1 MAPIRSPGTNQR
13 GGWRRSGM
21 TLPGGPANKLGNRYE
36 KWWTVSE
43 CVRMLHGDTEA
54 IRIEPPGVEKA
65 EFVVTVGSRQELH
78 QAKRSHPNGKWSL
91 AALASDGLL
100 QAIGNALAGND
111 DRFVFVSG
119 SDARELDE
127 LCEEACAAE
136 SDEEFERAFLAANK
150 ESKAWFEKLLHCYWK
165 CAVPTAIERLR
176 RIEVRTI
183 DERGLEDNVRLGVR
197 LLYLADSTQVL
208 SELRAIVEDSVHR
221 TITRQDLVE
230 ELSRRGYRMR
240 RLSSPENAGVAV
252 RKATEQHLDVARRR
266 LIRRTPVPRAAAER
280 LLSRL
285 GETATDS
292 VVTGKAGSGKT
303 ACVVEVTEALR
314 ERGLPVLTFRL
325 DRLQLLSASTTADLG
340 RLLDLEESP
349 VLVLAAAAEA
359 AGRPG
364 VLIVDQ
370 LDAVSTMSGRS
381 SGAFDIVE
389 GLLQEARGTRARAV
403 SEQAFPED
411 RDESRGTRARVMIHT
426 VVVCRAFDWQHDHR
440 LRQLAPPDS
449 DAQVEV
455 TEFTVD
461 EAKSIL
467 TDAGFDPA
475 RFRERQLA
483 LLRLPQNLS
492 LFLEAGFDTSRTPA
506 FGTATELFERYW
518 TEKRRAVEERVAPSP
533 DQWKEVMET
542 LCNEMASAQQL
553 SAPRETLDDFT
564 PAYVEQLA
572 SEGVLTFDGRRYGF
586 GHESFF
592 DYCFARVFFRRRES
606 LVSFLKGSE
615 QHLFRRA
622 QVRQVLAYLRDADR
636 ARYVEEIRDLLL
648 DEGIRAHI
656 KDLAFAFLA
665 EVTDPDEEEW
675 AIRQQWIAPALK
687 AIEEGTPNP
696 DKLSEIAWG
705 RFFGASSWFTA
716 TDRRGVIE
724 DWLASGNDRFANVA
738 VNYLGRHQRHSQDR
752 VAALLEP
759 YADHGGEW
767 ALRLRSLMERA
778 DLHTSRCFFDLFLR
792 LVDNGTLDEV
802 RGPNMFWSN
811 LRALGKNRPEWIPE
825 VMAHRFRW
833 RLEVVRTG
841 GGELRGRKFFRHDQ
855 SAAVLFNTS
864 AKHAPAEFV
873 KHVLPVVLE
882 ISDSTTLVG
891 DTPPKRDAVL
901 RFLTKTDHPRG
912 EKACLL
918 ELAGALAALARDG
931 TTDLRDVIPDLRR
944 RGTHVANHLLLVL
957 YTGGAACYADE
968 AAALLCDEPW
978 RFRCGFSDSP
988 HWCAM
993 EAIRAVVPHCTAES
1007 RERLERVI
1015 LRYISPC
1022 ERTREEYKQ
1031 AGRARF
1037 ALLSAIPSELR
1048 SAHANTHFE
1057 ELERKFG
1064 EPEGKPREISAS
1076 FIESPIEKTA
1086 ADKMTD
1092 DQWLRAIK
1100 KYRSE
1105 DWERSSYG
1113 GITGGARQL
1122 AQVLENYVKEEPE
1135 RFARLSLCFPA
1146 DANPVYL
1153 ERTLSS
1159 LQEAPIASD
1168 LKLQVCWKAF
1178 TESRGPC
1185 GRAITDV
1192 LGKIKD
1198 TLPDVAIRMLH
1209 QLATE
1214 HQDPISEAWQE
1225 DAGGDRTYYNGDIHT
1240 NGINTTRGSAADAIR
1255 DLILSDAT
1263 YIERFRPTLDL
1274 MIRDRSAAVLSC
1286 VAGTLRAVAC
1296 HDAALGISLFR
1307 NMDLSEDRLLATP
1320 HVCSF
1325 IHDHLRDGFAELRP
1339 IVEHMLRSSEPEAC
1353 EAGARIACI
1362 AYLIHERAAGLVD
1375 DALRGGAPHRL
1386 GVAQVAAANI
1396 ADPECRAW
1404 CEATLAA
1411 LFDDDDSDVRHEAA
1425 SCFRQLQG
1433 GALDTY
1439 EKLITAFCDS
1449 KAFEED
1455 SFWILHTLEESLGR
1469 LPGMTCEICKK
1480 FLDRFADETRD
1491 IRTSRAGDT
1500 DIVAKLV
1507 FRTYQQHQNDE
1518 WTPQSLD
1525 LIDRLCLDRI
1535 HDAGRE
1541 FERFER

>member
-1 MAPIRSPGTNQR
+1 
-13 GGWRRSGM
+13 M

-43 CVRMLHGDTEA
+43 CLRMLHGDTEA
-54 IRIEPPGVEKA
+54 IRIEAPGVEKA
-65 EFVVTVGSRQELH
+65 EFVVTVGSRRELH

-119 SDARELDE
+119 SEARELAE
-127 LCEEACAAE
+127 LCEAANAAE
-136 SDEEFERAFLAANK
+136 SVDAFERVFLEAQGRK
-150 ESKAWFEKLLHCYWK
+150 QSFERLLRYWK

-183 DERGLEDNVRLGVR
+183 DERGLEDNVRSEVR
-197 LLYLADSTQVL
+197 LLYLADSRRVL

-230 ELSRRGYRMR
+230 ALSRRGYRMR
-240 RLSSPENAGVAV
+240 RLPSPENAGVAV
-252 RKATEQHLDVARRR
+252 WEATKRYMDVARRR
-266 LIRRTPVPRAAAER
+266 LIRRTPVPRAAAET

-285 GETATDS
+285 GETATDG

-325 DRLQLLSASTTADLG
+325 DHIQLRSASTTADLG
-340 RLLDLEESP
+340 RLLALEESP
-349 VLVLAAAAEA
+349 VLVLAAAAEV

-381 SGAFDIVE
+381 SGAFDVVE
-389 GLLQEARGTRARAV
+389 GLLQEARDTRARAV
-403 SEQAFPED
+403 LH
-411 RDESRGTRARVMIHT
+411 I

-440 LRQLAPPDS
+440 LRRLLPSGS
-449 DAQVEV
+449 DTQVEV

-461 EAKSIL
+461 EVKPLL

-492 LFLEAGFDTSRTPA
+492 LFLEAGFDTSLTPA
-506 FGTATELFERYW
+506 FGTATELFAQYW
-518 TEKRRAVEERVAPSP
+518 TEKQRAVAKRISPSL
-533 DQWKEVMET
+533 DQWWMKVMEA
-542 LCNEMASAQQL
+542 LCDEMASAQQL

-592 DYCFARVFFRRRES
+592 DYCFARVFVGRRES
-606 LVSFLKGSE
+606 LVAFLKGSE

-636 ARYVEEIRDLLL
+636 TRYVEELRALLS

-656 KDLAFAFLA
+656 KDLVFALLA

-675 AIRQQWIAPALK
+675 SVWQQWIAPALK
-687 AIEEGTPNP
+687 AIEEGTLNP

-738 VNYLGRHQRHSQDR
+738 VNYLGRHQRHSPDR

-767 ALRLRSLMERA
+767 ALRLRSLMEWA
-778 DLHTSRCFFDLFLR
+778 DLNTSRCFFDLFLH
-792 LVDNGTLDEV
+792 LVDNGTLDEA
-802 RGPNMFWSN
+802 RGPIAENTTFWDM
-811 LRALGKNRPEWIPE
+811 LHGLGKSRPEWIPE
-825 VMAHRFRW
+825 VMAHRFRR
-833 RLEVVRTG
+833 RLAVVRASG
-841 GGELRGRKFFRHDQ
+841 RDLRAQEFSGYEQ
-855 SAAVLFNTS
+855 SAAVMFNTS
-864 AKHAPAEFV
+864 AKHVPAVFV
-873 KHVLPVVLE
+873 EHVLPVVLE
-882 ISDSTTLVG
+882 ISDSALIG
-891 DTPPKRDAVL
+891 DTPPRRDAVWPTL
-901 RFLTKTDHPRG
+901 RKTDYPSG
-912 EKACLL
+912 ESACLAG
-918 ELAGALAALARDG
+918 LAEALATLARDD
-931 TTDLRDVIPDLRR
+931 TADLRDVIPDLRR
-944 RGTHVANHLLLVL
+944 RDTHVANHLLLAL
-957 YTGGAACYADE
+957 YTGGAARHADE
-968 AAALLCDEPW
+968 AAALLCDERW
-978 RFRCGFSDSP
+978 RFQCGFSDSP

-993 EAIRAVVPHCTAES
+993 EAIRAAVPHCTTES
-1007 RERLERVI
+1007 RERLETEI
-1015 LRYISPC
+1015 LGYVHPC
-1022 ERTREEYKQ
+1022 ERTKDRYRQ
-1031 AGRARF
+1031 TGRARF

-1048 SAHANTHFE
+1048 SPRANAHFG

-1064 EPEGKPREISAS
+1064 EPEGEPRGITGGLVK
-1076 FIESPIEKTA
+1076 SPIKKDA

-1092 DQWLRAIK
+1092 DQWLRAIE

-1105 DWERSSYG
+1105 DWGRFLRDEV
-1113 GITGGARQL
+1113 TGGAWQL
-1122 AQVLENYVKEEPE
+1122 AQVLENCVKEEPE
-1135 RFARLSLCFPA
+1135 RFARLSLHFPA
-1146 DANPVYL
+1146 NTNPVYL
-1153 ERTLSS
+1153 ERALSA
-1159 LQEAPIASD
+1159 LEKTPIASD
-1168 LKLQVCWKAF
+1168 LKLQVCRKAF
-1178 TESRGPC
+1178 AESCGPC
-1185 GRAITDV
+1185 GRSIADV
-1192 LGKIKD
+1192 LGNIED
-1198 TLPDVAIRMLH
+1198 PLPDDAVQMLH
-1209 QLATE
+1209 RLATE
-1214 HQDPISEAWQE
+1214 HEDPDREAWQE
-1225 DAGGDRTYYNGDIHT
+1225 DAGSGKPYYGGDIHF
-1240 NGINTTRGSAADAIR
+1240 NGINTTRGRAADAIR
-1255 DLILSDAT
+1255 DLILSNAA
-1263 YIERFRPTLDL
+1263 YIDRFRPTLDL

-1286 VAGTLRAVAC
+1286 VAGTLRAVAY
-1296 HDAALGISLFR
+1296 HDPALGISLFR

-1320 HVCSF
+1320 DVCDF
-1325 IHDHLRDGFAELRP
+1325 IHGHLHDGFAELRP

-1353 EAGARIACI
+1353 EAGARFACI
-1362 AYLIHERAAGLVD
+1362 AYLIHECATGLVD
-1375 DALRGGAPHRL
+1375 EALRGGAPHRF

-1404 CEATLAA
+1404 CESTLAA
-1411 LFDDDDSDVRHEAA
+1411 LFDDDDSDVRREAA

-1439 EKLITAFCDS
+1439 ENLITAFCDS

-1469 LPGMTCEICKK
+1469 LPGMTCEVCDK
-1480 FLDRFADETRD
+1480 FLDRFADEARG
-1491 IRTSRAGDT
+1491 IRTRRAGDT

-1507 FRTYQQHQNDE
+1507 FRTYQQHQDGE
-1518 WTPQSLD
+1518 WTSRSLD
-1525 LIDRLCLDRI
+1525 LIDRLCLEQT
-1535 HDAGRE
+1535 HDARDE
-1541 FERFER
+1541 FEQFER

>member
-1 MAPIRSPGTNQR
+1 
-13 GGWRRSGM
+13 M

-43 CVRMLHGDTEA
+43 CVRMLRGDTEA
-54 IRIEPPGVEKA
+54 IRIEDPGVEKA
-65 EFVVTVGSRQELH
+65 EFVVTVGSRRELH
-78 QAKRSHPNGKWSL
+78 QAKRSHPKDKWSIT
-91 AALASDGLL
+91 ALASDGLL

-119 SDARELDE
+119 SEARELAE
-127 LCEEACAAE
+127 LCEAARDAE
-136 SDEEFERAFLAANK
+136 SVEEFERVFLTAK
-150 ESKAWFEKLLHCYWK
+150 RRKRSFVGLLNCYWK
-165 CAVPTAIERLR
+165 CDLPIAIERLR
-176 RIEVRTI
+176 RVEIHTISEPQLQDKVRWGTQA
-183 DERGLEDNVRLGVR
+183 LFLGDPGKV
-197 LLYLADSTQVL
+197 LAK
-208 SELRAIVEDSVHR
+208 LRTIVEDSVHH

-230 ELSRRGYRMR
+230 ALARSGYQVR
-240 RLSSPENAGVAV
+240 RLSSSERAGVAV
-252 RKATEQHLDVARRR
+252 REATDRYLDVARRR
-266 LIRRTPVPRAAAER
+266 LIRRTPVPRAAAET

-285 GETATDS
+285 GKTATDS

-325 DRLQLLSASTTADLG
+325 DRISFSSVSTTADLG

-381 SGAFDIVE
+381 SGAFDVVE
-389 GLLQEARGTRARAV
+389 RLLQEARGTRARAV
-403 SEQAFPED
+403 
-411 RDESRGTRARVMIHT
+411 IHT

-455 TEFTVD
+455 TEFAVD
-461 EAKSIL
+461 EVKTIL
-467 TDAGFDPA
+467 TDAGFGPA

-506 FGTATELFERYW
+506 FGTATELFARYW

-592 DYCFARVFFRRRES
+592 DYCFARVFVGRRES
-606 LVSFLKGSE
+606 LVAFLKGSE

-636 ARYVEEIRDLLL
+636 TRYVKELRALLS

-656 KDLAFAFLA
+656 KDLAFALLA

-696 DKLSEIAWG
+696 DKLSEIAWS
-705 RFFGASSWFTA
+705 RFFGSPSWFA
-716 TDRRGVIE
+716 ITDRCGVIE
-724 DWLASGNDRFANVA
+724 DWLASGNDRFVNVA
-738 VNYLGRHQRHSQDR
+738 VNYLGRHQRHSPDR

-767 ALRLRSLMERA
+767 ALRLRSLMEWA
-778 DLHTSRCFFDLFLR
+778 DLHRSRCFFDLFLR
-792 LVDNGTLDEV
+792 LVDNGTLDEAQA
-802 RGPNMFWSN
+802 PNTFWSS
-811 LRALGKNRPEWIPE
+811 LRALGKSRPEWVPE
-825 VMAHRFRW
+825 VMAHRFRR
-833 RLEVVRTG
+833 RLAVVRASG
-841 GGELRGRKFFRHDQ
+841 RDLRTREFFGYEQ
-855 SAAVLFNTS
+855 SAAVMFNTS
-864 AKHAPAEFV
+864 AKHGPAVFV
-873 KHVLPVVLE
+873 EHVLPVVLE
-882 ISDSTTLVG
+882 ISDSALIG
-891 DTPPKRDAVL
+891 DTPPKRDAVWQTL
-901 RFLTKTDHPRG
+901 IKTDHPSG
-912 EKACLL
+912 KSACLSG
-918 ELAGALAALARDG
+918 LAEALATLARDG
-931 TTDLRDVIPDLRR
+931 TADLRDVIPDLRR
-944 RGTHVANHLLLVL
+944 RDTHVANHLLLAL
-957 YTGGAACYADE
+957 YTGGAARHADE
-968 AAALLCDEPW
+968 AVALLCDEPW
-978 RFRCGFSDSP
+978 RFQCGFSDSP

-993 EAIRAVVPHCTAES
+993 EAIRAVAPCCTAEN
-1007 RERLERVI
+1007 RELLERVI
-1015 LRYISPC
+1015 LGYVHPY
-1022 ERTREEYKQ
+1022 ERTKSGFKRI
-1031 AGRARF
+1031 GWARF
-1037 ALLSAIPSELR
+1037 ALLSVIPSDLR
-1048 SAHANTHFE
+1048 SPRANAHFE

-1064 EPEGKPREISAS
+1064 EPEGEPRGITGGLVK
-1076 FIESPIEKTA
+1076 SPIKKDA

-1092 DQWLRAIK
+1092 DQWLQAIEQ
-1100 KYRSE
+1100 YHSEEWGRSLRDE
-1105 DWERSSYG
+1105 V
-1113 GITGGARQL
+1113 TGGARQL
-1122 AQVLENYVKEEPE
+1122 AQVLEERAKEEPE
-1135 RFARLSLCFPA
+1135 RFARLSLRFPA
-1146 DANPVYL
+1146 DTNPVYL
-1153 ERTLSS
+1153 ERTLSA
-1159 LQEAPIASD
+1159 LEKTPIASD
-1168 LKLQVCWKAF
+1168 LKLQVCRKAF
-1178 TESRGPC
+1178 AESCGPC
-1185 GRAITDV
+1185 GRSIADV
-1192 LGKIKD
+1192 LGNIED
-1198 TLPDVAIRMLH
+1198 LLPDDAVQMLH
-1209 QLATE
+1209 RLATKHE
-1214 HQDPISEAWQE
+1214 DPDRESWQE
-1225 DAGGDRTYYNGDIHT
+1225 DAGSGKPYYDGDIHFS
-1240 NGINTTRGSAADAIR
+1240 GINTTRGRAADAIR
-1255 DLILSDAT
+1255 DLILSHAT
-1263 YIERFRPTLDL
+1263 YTDRFRRTLDR
-1274 MIRDRSAAVLSC
+1274 MIRDQSAAVLSC

-1296 HDAALGISLFR
+1296 HDPALGISLFR
-1307 NMDLSEDRLLATP
+1307 HMDLSEDRLLATP
-1320 HVCSF
+1320 HVYGF

-1339 IVEHMLRSSEPEAC
+1339 IVEHMLRSSEPEVR
-1353 EAGARIACI
+1353 EDGAHFACI
-1362 AYLIHERAAGLVD
+1362 ASLIHEGAADLVD
-1375 DALRGGAPHRL
+1375 EALRGDARHRL
-1386 GVAQVAAANI
+1386 GVAQVAAAYI
-1396 ADPECRAW
+1396 AAPEYRAW
-1404 CEATLAA
+1404 CEATLAE
-1411 LFDDDDSDVRHEAA
+1411 LFGDDDSDVRHEAA

-1455 SFWILHTLEESLGR
+1455 SFSILHTLEESMGR
-1469 LPGMTCEICKK
+1469 LPGMTCEVCEK
-1480 FLDRFADETRD
+1480 FLHRFADEARD

-1500 DIVAKLV
+1500 DLVAKLA

-1518 WTPQSLD
+1518 WTPRSLD

-1541 FERFER
+1541 FEQFDR

>member
-1 MAPIRSPGTNQR
+1 
-13 GGWRRSGM
+13 M
-21 TLPGGPANKLGNRYE
+21 TLLGGPANKLGNRYE
-36 KWWTVSE
+36 QWWTVSE

-54 IRIEPPGVEKA
+54 IRIEDPSVEKA
-65 EFVVTVGSRQELH
+65 EFVVTVGSRRELH

-100 QAIGNALAGND
+100 QAIGDALAGND

-119 SDARELDE
+119 SDAPDLAK
-127 LCEEACAAE
+127 LCEAACAAK
-136 SDEEFERAFLAANK
+136 SAEEFEHAFLATNK
-150 ESKAWFEKLLHCYWK
+150 KRKASFESLLHCYWT

-183 DERGLEDNVRLGVR
+183 GERDLEDKVRWGVR

-221 TITRQDLVE
+221 TITHQDLVE
-230 ELSRRGYRMR
+230 ALSRRGYRMR

-252 RKATEQHLDVARRR
+252 WEATKRYMDVARRW
-266 LIRRTPVPRAAAER
+266 LIRQRLVPRAAAET

-285 GETATDS
+285 GEAATDS
-292 VVTGKAGSGKT
+292 VVAGKAGSGKT

-325 DRLQLLSASTTADLG
+325 DRLQLLTASTTADLG

-403 SEQAFPED
+403 
-411 RDESRGTRARVMIHT
+411 IHT

-449 DAQVEV
+449 DAPVEV

-461 EAKSIL
+461 EVKPLL

-506 FGTATELFERYW
+506 FGTATELFAQYW
-518 TEKRRAVEERVAPSP
+518 TEKRRAVAERISPSP
-533 DQWKEVMET
+533 DQWMGVMET
-542 LCNEMASAQQL
+542 LCNAMTSAQQL
-553 SAPRETLDDFT
+553 SAPRETLDDFSS
-564 PAYVEQLA
+564 AYVEQLA

-592 DYCFARVFFRRRES
+592 DYCFARVFVGRRES

-636 ARYVEEIRDLLL
+636 ARYVEELRALLL

-656 KDLAFAFLA
+656 KDLAFALLA

-738 VNYLGRHQRHSQDR
+738 VNYLGRHQRRSPDR

-767 ALRLRSLMERA
+767 ALRLRSLMEWA

-792 LVDNGTLDEV
+792 LVDNGTLDEA
-802 RGPNMFWSN
+802 RGPIAENTTFWDM
-811 LRALGKNRPEWIPE
+811 LHGLGENRPEWVPE
-825 VMAHRFRW
+825 VMAHRFRR
-833 RLEVVRTG
+833 RLAVVRASG
-841 GGELRGRKFFRHDQ
+841 RDLRTREFFGYEQ
-855 SAAVLFNTS
+855 SAAVMFNTS
-864 AKHAPAEFV
+864 AKHAPAVFV
-873 KHVLPVVLE
+873 EHVLPVVLE
-882 ISDSTTLVG
+882 ISDSALIG
-891 DTPPKRDAVL
+891 GTPPKRDAVWPL
-901 RFLTKTDHPRG
+901 LVKTDYPGG
-912 EKACLL
+912 EEACLL
-918 ELAGALAALARDG
+918 ELAGALATLARDG
-931 TTDLRDVIPDLRR
+931 TADLRDVIPDLRR
-944 RGTHVANHLLLVL
+944 RDTHVANHLLLAL
-957 YTGGAACYADE
+957 YTGGAARHADE
-968 AAALLCDEPW
+968 ATALLCDEPW
-978 RFRCGFSDSP
+978 RFQCGFSDSR

-993 EAIRAVVPHCTAES
+993 EAIRAVVPHCTAEN
-1007 RERLERVI
+1007 RERLEMVI
-1015 LRYISPC
+1015 LGYVHPY
-1022 ERTREEYKQ
+1022 ERTKSGFKRI
-1031 AGRARF
+1031 GWARF
-1037 ALLSAIPSELR
+1037 ALLSAISSELR

-1064 EPEGKPREISAS
+1064 EPEGEPRGPAGGVVK
-1076 FIESPIEKTA
+1076 SPIKKDT

-1092 DQWLRAIK
+1092 DQWLRAIV
-1100 KYRSE
+1100 KYHSE
-1105 DWERSSYG
+1105 EWGRFLRDEV
-1113 GITGGARQL
+1113 TGGAWQL
-1122 AQVLENYVKEEPE
+1122 AQVLEERAKEEPE
-1135 RFARLSLCFPA
+1135 RFARLGLRFPA
-1146 DANPVYL
+1146 DTNPVYL
-1153 ERTLSS
+1153 ERTLSA
-1159 LQEAPIASD
+1159 LEKTPIASD
-1168 LKLQVCWKAF
+1168 LKLQVCRKAF
-1178 TESRGPC
+1178 TESCGPC
-1185 GRAITDV
+1185 GRSIADV
-1192 LGKIKD
+1192 LGNIED
-1198 TLPDVAIRMLH
+1198 PLPDDAVQMLH
-1209 QLATE
+1209 RLATE
-1214 HQDPISEAWQE
+1214 HEDPDREAWQE
-1225 DAGGDRTYYNGDIHT
+1225 DAGSGKPYYGGDIHF
-1240 NGINTTRGSAADAIR
+1240 NGINTTRGRAADAIR
-1255 DLILSDAT
+1255 DLIFSDAT
-1263 YIERFRPTLDL
+1263 YIDRFRPTLDQ
-1274 MIRDRSAAVLSC
+1274 MVRDRSAAVLSC

-1296 HDAALGISLFR
+1296 HDPALGISLFR
-1307 NMDLSEDRLLATP
+1307 NMDLPEDRLLATL
-1320 HVCSF
+1320 HICGF
-1325 IHDHLRDGFAELRP
+1325 IHSHLHDGFAELRP

-1353 EAGARIACI
+1353 EAGARFACI

-1396 ADPECRAW
+1396 ADPECRIW

-1411 LFDDDDSDVRHEAA
+1411 LFDDDDSDVRREAT
-1425 SCFRQLQG
+1425 SCFGRLQG
-1433 GALDTY
+1433 EALDTH
-1439 EKLITAFCDS
+1439 EDLIATFRDS
-1449 KAFEED
+1449 KAFQED
-1455 SFWILHTLEESLGR
+1455 SFSILHTLEASLGR
-1469 LPGMTCEICKK
+1469 LPGMTCEICEK
-1480 FLDRFADETRD
+1480 FLDRFADEARV
-1491 IRTSRAGDT
+1491 IRTRRARDT
-1500 DIVAKLV
+1500 RTVAKLV
-1507 FRTYQQHQNDE
+1507 FRTYQQHQDDE
-1518 WTPQSLD
+1518 WTSRSLD
-1525 LIDRLCLDRI
+1525 LIDRLCLEQT
-1535 HDAGRE
+1535 HDARDE
-1541 FERFER
+1541 FEQFER

>member
-1 MAPIRSPGTNQR
+1 
-13 GGWRRSGM
+13 M

-43 CVRMLHGDTEA
+43 CVRMLHGNTEA

-65 EFVVTVGSRQELH
+65 EFVVTVGSRQEHH

-119 SDARELDE
+119 SEARELAE
-127 LCEEACAAE
+127 LCESARDAE
-136 SDEEFERAFLAANK
+136 SVEEFERVFLAARERK
-150 ESKAWFEKLLHCYWK
+150 RSFERLLSCYWK
-165 CAVPTAIERLR
+165 CAVLTAIERLR

-230 ELSRRGYRMR
+230 ELSGRGYRMR

-252 RKATEQHLDVARRR
+252 RKATEQHLDAARPQ
-266 LIRRTPVPRAAAER
+266 LIRQRLVPRTAAET

-325 DRLQLLSASTTADLG
+325 DRISFSSVSTTTDLG
-340 RLLDLEESP
+340 RHLDLEESP

-359 AGRPG
+359 ADRPG

-381 SGAFDIVE
+381 SGAFDVVE

-411 RDESRGTRARVMIHT
+411 RDESRGTRARAVIHT

-449 DAQVEV
+449 DTQVEV

-461 EAKSIL
+461 EVKSIL

-506 FGTATELFERYW
+506 FGTATELFARYW
-518 TEKRRAVEERVAPSP
+518 TEKRRAVAERISPSP
-533 DQWKEVMET
+533 DQWMGVMET
-542 LCNEMASAQQL
+542 LCNAMTSAQQL
-553 SAPRETLDDFT
+553 SAPRETLDDFA
-564 PAYVEQLA
+564 PPYVGQLA

-592 DYCFARVFFRRRES
+592 DYCFARVFIRRREP

-636 ARYVEEIRDLLL
+636 ARYVEELRALLS

-656 KDLAFAFLA
+656 KDLAFALLA
-665 EVTDPDEEEW
+665 EVTDPAEEEW
-675 AIRQQWIAPALK
+675 AIWQQWIAPALK

-696 DKLSEIAWG
+696 DKLSEIAWE
-705 RFFGASSWFTA
+705 RFSGASSWFTA
-716 TDRRGVIE
+716 TDRRDMIE
-724 DWLASGNDRFANVA
+724 NWLASGNDRLNDMA
-738 VNYLGRHQRHSQDR
+738 VTYLRRHQRHSPDR

-759 YADHGGEW
+759 YADRGGEW
-767 ALRLRSLMERA
+767 IHRLRFIMQWA
-778 DLHTSRCFFDLFLR
+778 DLHANRCFFDLFLR
-792 LVDNGTLDEV
+792 LVDNGTLDEAQA
-802 RGPNMFWSN
+802 PNTFWSR
-811 LRALGKNRPEWIPE
+811 LRALGENRPEWVPE
-825 VMAHRFRW
+825 AMAHRFRR
-833 RLEVVRTG
+833 RLAVVRASG
-841 GGELRGRKFFRHDQ
+841 VDLRTRGFFDSDQ
-855 SAAVLFNTS
+855 SAAVMCNTS
-864 AKHAPAEFV
+864 AKHVPAVFV
-873 KHVLPVVLE
+873 EHVLPVVLE
-882 ISDSTTLVG
+882 ISDFALIGS
-891 DTPPKRDAVL
+891 TPPKLDAVWP
-901 RFLTKTDHPRG
+901 FLTKTDYPGG
-912 EKACLL
+912 EEACLL

-944 RGTHVANHLLLVL
+944 RDTHVANHLLLAL
-957 YTGGAACYADE
+957 YTGGAVRHADE

-978 RFRCGFSDSP
+978 RFQCGFSDSP

-993 EAIRAVVPHCTAES
+993 EAIRAVVPRCTAEN
-1007 RERLERVI
+1007 RERLETVI
-1015 LRYISPC
+1015 LGYVHPY
-1022 ERTREEYKQ
+1022 ERTKDGYRQ
-1031 AGRARF
+1031 TGWARF
-1037 ALLSAIPSELR
+1037 ALLSAIPPELR
-1048 SAHANTHFE
+1048 SAHANAHFE
-1057 ELERKFG
+1057 ELVRKFG
-1064 EPEGKPREISAS
+1064 EPEGEPRGITGDGDLV
-1076 FIESPIEKTA
+1076 ESPIKKGV

-1092 DQWLRAIK
+1092 DQWLRAIMR
-1100 KYRSE
+1100 YRSE
-1105 DWERSSYG
+1105 DWGHFSPDK
-1113 GITGGARQL
+1113 ITGGARQL
-1122 AQVLENYVKEEPE
+1122 AQVLEERAKEEPE
-1135 RFARLSLCFPA
+1135 RFARLSLRFSA
-1146 DANPVYL
+1146 DTNPVYL
-1153 ERTLSS
+1153 ERALSA
-1159 LQEAPIASD
+1159 LAEAPIACD
-1168 LKLQVCWKAF
+1168 LKLQVCFKAF
-1178 TESRGPC
+1178 GESRGPC
-1185 GRAITDV
+1185 GRSITDV
-1192 LGKIKD
+1192 LGNIED
-1198 TLPDVAIRMLH
+1198 PLPNDAVQMLH

-1214 HQDPISEAWQE
+1214 HEDPDSEVWQE
-1225 DAGGDRTYYNGDIHT
+1225 DAGGGQPYYGDDIYT
-1240 NGINTTRGSAADAIR
+1240 NGINTTRGRAAGAIQK
-1255 DLILSDAT
+1255 LIFNDVVSTKRL
-1263 YIERFRPTLDL
+1263 RPTLDR

-1286 VAGTLRAVAC
+1286 VAGTLRAVAY
-1296 HDAALGISLFR
+1296 HDPALGMSLFR

-1320 HVCSF
+1320 HVRGF
-1325 IHDHLRDGFAELRP
+1325 IHGHLRDGFAELRP
-1339 IVEHMLRSSEPEAC
+1339 IVEHMLQSSEPEVC
-1353 EAGARIACI
+1353 EAGARFACI
-1362 AYLIHERAAGLVD
+1362 AYLIHERAADLVD
-1375 DALRGGAPHRL
+1375 EALRGDARRRF

-1396 ADPECRAW
+1396 AASECRAW
-1404 CEATLAA
+1404 CEATLAE
-1411 LFDDDDSDVRHEAA
+1411 LFDDDDSEVRRKAA
-1425 SCFRQLQG
+1425 SCFHQLQDE
-1433 GALDTY
+1433 ALDTY
-1439 EKLITAFCDS
+1439 GDLIGTFCDS
-1449 KAFEED
+1449 RAFQEG
-1455 SFWILHTLEESLGR
+1455 SFGILHTLEESLGR
-1469 LPGMTCEICKK
+1469 LPGMTCEVCDK
-1480 FLDRFADETRD
+1480 FLDRFADEARG
-1491 IRTSRAGDT
+1491 IRTSHAGDT

-1507 FRTYQQHQNDE
+1507 FRTYQQHQDNE
-1518 WTPQSLD
+1518 WTSRSLD

-1541 FERFER
+1541 FEQFER